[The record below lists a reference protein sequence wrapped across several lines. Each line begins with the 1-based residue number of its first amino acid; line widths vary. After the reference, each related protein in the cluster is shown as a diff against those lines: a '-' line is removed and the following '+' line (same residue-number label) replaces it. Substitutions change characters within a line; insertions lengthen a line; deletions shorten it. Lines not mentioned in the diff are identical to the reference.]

1 MAKII
6 PLRRHKAI
14 HVKTTSKHRVRLR
27 VTDPHFPEETRW
39 DVQRP
44 VQNAGSFGALKG
56 FNDRCARAGRWH
68 AFDVSHRLV
77 SRFARQIE
85 PYAARGQVEVKI
97 DGKPVRLVKK
107 LRA

>member
-14 HVKTTSKHRVRLR
+14 HVKTTPKHQVRLR

-44 VQNAGSFGALKG
+44 VQNAGGFRALSG
-56 FNDRCARAGRWH
+56 FDDRCARAGRWH
-68 AFDVSHRLV
+68 TFKVSHRLV
-77 SRFARQIE
+77 ARFARQIE
-85 PYAARGQVEVKI
+85 PYAARGHVEVKI